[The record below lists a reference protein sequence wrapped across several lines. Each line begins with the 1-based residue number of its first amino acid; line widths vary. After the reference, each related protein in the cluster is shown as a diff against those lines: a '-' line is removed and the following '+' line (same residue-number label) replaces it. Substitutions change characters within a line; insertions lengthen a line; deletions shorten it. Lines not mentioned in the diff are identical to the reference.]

1 MTPSWSPTAARS
13 PCGSSAPC
21 ATWESARWRCS
32 ATPTPEPATSRRLTS
47 RYDWGSYQPSVARL
61 YSDQSPGA
69 LADDRQRLVAEVRK
83 TESRGKLKVPPG
95 KYAHIGYLCYLSG
108 DRDAARTYFE
118 AEGRSYPESAK
129 LMNDMIGR
137 LQ

>member
-1 MTPSWSPTAARS
+1 MRRSFPRGAMAAALCVVLLAGGG
-13 PCGSSAPC
+13 CGGS
-21 ATWESARWRCS
+21 
-32 ATPTPEPATSRRLTS
+32 TS